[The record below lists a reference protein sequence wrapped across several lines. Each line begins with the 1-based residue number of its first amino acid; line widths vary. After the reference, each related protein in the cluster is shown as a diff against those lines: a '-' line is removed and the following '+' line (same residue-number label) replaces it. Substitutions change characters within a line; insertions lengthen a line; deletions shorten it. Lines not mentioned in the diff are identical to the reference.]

1 MRHISDVSRDMADN
15 RHRLRK
21 VITKHYGAGYTDSVL
36 DMLIVGSDDYCEEV
50 MQEWY
55 WTSTQQQMLV
65 EEFNRIKRGES

>member
-15 RHRLRK
+15 RRRLRK
-21 VITKHYGAGYTDSVL
+21 MITKHYGAGYTDSVL
-36 DMLIVGSDDYCEEV
+36 DILIVGSDDYCEEV

-65 EEFNRIKRGES
+65 EEFNRIKRGE